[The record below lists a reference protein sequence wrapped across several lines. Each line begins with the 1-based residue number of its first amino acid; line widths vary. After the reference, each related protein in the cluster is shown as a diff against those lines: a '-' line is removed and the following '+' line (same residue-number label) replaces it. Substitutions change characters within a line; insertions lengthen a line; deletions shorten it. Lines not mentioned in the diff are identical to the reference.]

1 MCLALWFR
9 QLRSPSDSSTGWAD
23 SPLIVNRLTL
33 CYSWEQ
39 HKLFEDRFVPSCS
52 HTVPSTAHTGT
63 EINKN
68 RRLAATKATN
78 AVQNTT
84 SCRPR
89 LEVYQK
95 SALIGQSGAQGVWS
109 NSHCTWEGFA
119 FYLQSD
125 SSFTWW
131 LALQRELQS
140 KDLLDRAFKQQF
152 ILTRGWQASCL
163 FRNVV
168 LQQ

>member
-1 MCLALWFR
+1 M
-9 QLRSPSDSSTGWAD
+9 S
-23 SPLIVNRLTL
+23 
-33 CYSWEQ
+33 
-39 HKLFEDRFVPSCS
+39 SCS
-52 HTVPSTAHTGT
+52 HTVPSTAHAGTG
-63 EINKN
+63 INKN

-95 SALIGQSGAQGVWS
+95 SALIGQSSAQGVWS
-109 NSHCTWEGFA
+109 SSHCTWKGFA

-131 LALQRELQS
+131 LALQRELES
-140 KDLLDRAFKQQF
+140 KDFLDRAFKQQF
-152 ILTRGWQASCL
+152 ILTRG
-163 FRNVV
+163 
-168 LQQ
+168 